1 MKLNCV
7 FPTHFEAQIK
17 DAIAFLKPYTK
28 RAYLVGG
35 SVRDLCLDEPLH
47 DLDIEVYDIA
57 PDAFEALMKQVGA
70 VGVGKSFFVYKLGN
84 IDFSLPRVERKSGV
98 GHKAFEVHVCQDE
111 KEASRRRDFS
121 VNAMMLNIFSGELL
135 DFWGGKEAIER
146 KCLAIIDEES
156 FKEDSLRVLRAMQFS
171 ARLGFK
177 IESKSVEVMRHISL
191 SDLSKPR
198 ILWEFEKLFKA
209 SYLHYGLF
217 YMYQLNLFEKCFTC
231 KVENRFFEIA
241 RELLR
246 SKQNFEEALRPYY
259 FVYIVANRLKQE
271 PLQWFRMLDAPNH
284 YLQTF
289 KYQPFFEG
297 EISDEM
303 LLHVSLELPICAW
316 LGNYR
321 EGIKERACELGI
333 WDEIFSGNVNVQEV
347 IRDGFSGRDIGEEL
361 RRRRIEKI
369 RLLVKLVLKE
379 GKAPK
384 VRGHSAEENPVLT

>member
-7 FPTHFEAQIK
+7 FPAHFDQQIQN
-17 DAIAFLKPYTK
+17 AIAFLKPYTK

-57 PDAFEALMKQVGA
+57 PEAFDRLMTRMGA

-84 IDFSLPRVERKSGV
+84 IDFSLPRVEHKSGV
-98 GHKAFEVHVCQDE
+98 GHTAFEVAICQDE
-111 KEASRRRDFS
+111 KEASKRRDFS
-121 VNAMMLNIFSGELL
+121 VNAMMLNIFSGQLL
-135 DFWGGKEAIER
+135 DFWGGKEAIAH
-146 KCLAIIDEES
+146 KTLSIIDEKS
-156 FKEDSLRVLRAMQFS
+156 FREDSLRVLRAMQFS

-177 IESKSVEVMRHISL
+177 VEPQSAEVMRNIDL
-191 SDLSKPR
+191 SDLSRPR
-198 ILWEFEKLFKA
+198 ILWEFEKLFRA
-209 SYLHYGLF
+209 SFLHYGLF
-217 YMYQLNLFEKCFTC
+217 YMYELRLFEKCFTC
-231 KVENRFFEIA
+231 KVENHFFEIA

-246 SKQNFEEALRPYY
+246 YKQNFEEALRPYY
-259 FVYIVANRLKQE
+259 FVYIVANRLKQD

-303 LLHVSLELPICAW
+303 LLHVSLELPLKLW

-321 EGIKERACELGI
+321 NGVKEKACKLGI
-333 WDEIFSGNVNVQEV
+333 WNEIFTGDVSVQEV
-347 IRDGFSGRDIGEEL
+347 IRDGFEKEAIRHEL
-361 RRRRIEKI
+361 KRRRIEKI
-369 RLLVKLVLKE
+369 KQVCK
-379 GKAPK
+379 
-384 VRGHSAEENPVLT
+384 